1 MRLCRVLSTLHDW
14 FENSRVQEGDQNLTV
29 HLGMLARLCHG
40 KVLLNLEKHYCEFFS
55 DKCLQKYYF
64 MK

>member
-1 MRLCRVLSTLHDW
+1 MRLCRVLLTLHDW

-29 HLGMLARLCHG
+29 HLGMPLRLCHV

-55 DKCLQKYYF
+55 DKGLQKYYF